1 VTILLV
7 SHDLNLAAE
16 VSDRLL
22 LLAEGRVAR
31 LGTPEDVLDEST
43 LAAVFGCE
51 VTVEKNPTTRR
62 PHVQLAWRVEGGERA
77 PRRRENGPDQGK
89 PVSTAESAE

>member
-1 VTILLV
+1 METAALVRRLNRERGVTILLV

-31 LGTPEDVLDEST
+31 LGTPEDVLEEAL

-51 VTVEKNPTTRR
+51 VTVEKSPTTRR
-62 PHVQLAWRVEGGERA
+62 LHVQPGWRGR
-77 PRRRENGPDQGK
+77 
-89 PVSTAESAE
+89 